1 MRRNG
6 LFWGAVL
13 VLIGGLL
20 LANNLGIAKI
30 NFAVIWPTILIAL
43 GAWVLIG
50 PVVMRRAV
58 ETEQVS
64 IPLEGATKA
73 HVRLRHG
80 AGRLEIKGGAGANDV
95 ASGAFGGGVEYRAR
109 MDGDTLKVRMRVPS
123 DFFFPFPMFN
133 TGGLDWSVAL
143 NNTIPMGLDIG
154 GGANDAHLDLTE
166 LKLTELRIETGA
178 SSMELA
184 LPVNAGFT
192 KVRIESG
199 ASSMNIRVP
208 GGVAAHI
215 RASGGASDI
224 SVDASRFPRV
234 GDVYQSP
241 DYETAANK
249 VEIKAEIGAGA
260 IRVR

>member
-1 MRRNG
+1 MRRGG
-6 LFWGAVL
+6 LFWGV
-13 VLIGGLL
+13 VLILFGGLL
-20 LANNLGIAKI
+20 LLNNLGILKVSF
-30 NFAVIWPTILIAL
+30 NLLWPLFLILL

-50 PVVMRRAV
+50 PLIFRRSV
-58 ETEQVS
+58 ESEKVS
-64 IPLEGATKA
+64 IPLEGAGKA
-73 HVRLRHG
+73 HVRIRHG
-80 AGRLEIKGGAGANDV
+80 AGRLEITGGAGANDV

-109 MDGDTLKVRMRVPS
+109 MDGDTLKVRMRVSS

-143 NNTIPMGLDIG
+143 NNTIPMSLDIG

-178 SSMELA
+178 SSMELV
-184 LPVNAGFT
+184 LPANAGFT

-208 GGVAAHI
+208 DGVAARI

-224 SVDASRFPRV
+224 SVDPSRFPRAGEV
-234 GDVYQSP
+234 CQSA

-249 VEIKAEIGAGA
+249 VEIKAEMGAGA